1 MIKNSQSK
9 AKIWLKENVGAYR
22 SSIVFLTVLTVLATV
37 CSVGF
42 AYLTSYLI
50 NSAVDKNNRLIILFS
65 CVVLGLLI
73 GRVVLRSIINYWSER
88 CRATITADLRS
99 KLFKKILKGK
109 YEEVSKYHSGDLIT
123 RITADTGEISG
134 TTVGLLPQAVGI
146 VVQIVGAVLALL
158 KIDLHFTLFLILGG
172 VVIIGISA
180 FLRKKTK
187 WFYKE
192 IMKADGASRAF
203 MQESI
208 VSELTIKSFG
218 AEEKTSGKA
227 DETLNLYK
235 KRRIGRAKLNSV
247 VGVLYSLITNVGLVF
262 AIIWC
267 AFGISRG
274 MEYGSVLAI
283 VLLMEQLQR
292 PLNSVSAIIP
302 AYYSRQASAERLLEI
317 DEIEEEITEKES
329 GLTYQ
334 NINKIS
340 LKNAT
345 FCYGKDK
352 VLDNFSIE
360 FSKNSTTCLYGVSGG
375 GKSTILKLLLG
386 VYPLNNGTIGFET
399 ESGFVNLG
407 AEHRGLFAY
416 VPQGNFLFSGTVYEN
431 LTFFSNEKNQELL
444 KEKVNKAI
452 LDSCSEFVYDLPN
465 GLETVLNEHGG
476 GLSEGQKQRL
486 AVARAFLTERPI
498 LLLDEST
505 SALDETT
512 EKRLIENIKKIK
524 DKTCIII
531 SHRQSVIDFSDVAVK
546 IEK

>member
-1 MIKNSQSK
+1 M
-9 AKIWLKENVGAYR
+9 
-22 SSIVFLTVLTVLATV
+22 
-37 CSVGF
+37 
-42 AYLTSYLI
+42 
-50 NSAVDKNNRLIILFS
+50 
-65 CVVLGLLI
+65 
-73 GRVVLRSIINYWSER
+73 
-88 CRATITADLRS
+88 
-99 KLFKKILKGK
+99 
-109 YEEVSKYHSGDLIT
+109 
-123 RITADTGEISG
+123 
-134 TTVGLLPQAVGI
+134 
-146 VVQIVGAVLALL
+146 
-158 KIDLHFTLFLILGG
+158 
-172 VVIIGISA
+172 
-180 FLRKKTK
+180 
-187 WFYKE
+187 
-192 IMKADGASRAF
+192 
-203 MQESI
+203 
-208 VSELTIKSFG
+208 
-218 AEEKTSGKA
+218 
-227 DETLNLYK
+227 
-235 KRRIGRAKLNSV
+235 
-247 VGVLYSLITNVGLVF
+247 
-262 AIIWC
+262 
-267 AFGISRG
+267 
-274 MEYGSVLAI
+274 
-283 VLLMEQLQR
+283 
-292 PLNSVSAIIP
+292 
-302 AYYSRQASAERLLEI
+302 
-317 DEIEEEITEKES
+317 
-329 GLTYQ
+329 
-334 NINKIS
+334 
-340 LKNAT
+340 
-345 FCYGKDK
+345 
-352 VLDNFSIE
+352 
-360 FSKNSTTCLYGVSGG
+360 YGVSGG